1 VAPTSL
7 SLLERLKAADPE
19 PTDWRRLQE
28 IYLPLIT
35 GWLRRIPGLEPDAE
49 DLAQEVMLVLV
60 REISRFE
67 RRREGSFRA
76 WLRQVTINRVRAHRK
91 QIKRQRQAGLDLTDG
106 FLDKLSDP
114 NSDVAREWD
123 AEHDRHVFEKLLAV
137 VQPDFR
143 PSTWEAFRRF
153 AIYGCPAAE
162 VAVAMSLNVNSV
174 LQAKSRV
181 LRRLREEAG
190 HLLE

>member
-1 VAPTSL
+1 MAPTSL

-19 PTDWRRLQE
+19 ATDWRRLQQ

-35 GWLRRIPGLEPDAE
+35 GWLHRIPGLEPDAE

-91 QIKRQRQAGLDLTDG
+91 QIKHQRQAGLDLTDG
-106 FLDKLSDP
+106 FLDKLADP

-143 PSTWEAFRRF
+143 PATWEAFRRF

-162 VAVAMSLNVNSV
+162 VAAELSLNVNSV